1 MTDQRRGKIA
11 RLPRSIRDQLNVRL
25 DDGQDADQILPWLN
39 DLPEVRE
46 VLAKHFNGANIS
58 PQNLSGWRQGGF
70 QEWLLHRQYLD
81 SAIHMTEHVERL
93 DNEFSTN
100 PYGTYRTLADYMITQ
115 ISIRMAG
122 ALVRW
127 KNDGANVEMNML
139 LKLGQF
145 VIKLQKAAHL
155 AERQALEL
163 PRLRRKVEEEELQHR
178 EALKA
183 FIAHCYENVD
193 ENGNIP
199 SPWEVER
206 KKAKEAAAQKPPVR
220 STRPEAQSKPVK
232 VDKASRP
239 NQAERP
245 ESTEPPVVEYVPTTT
260 ADQTVPI
267 PPVAPKAPSP
277 AAVRH
282 ENALTT

>member
-1 MTDQRRGKIA
+1 MSDQRRGKIE

-25 DDGQDADQILPWLN
+25 DDGKDADRILPWLN

-46 VLAKHFNGANIS
+46 VLAKHFNGAPIG

-81 SAIHMTEHVERL
+81 TAIHMTEHVERL
-93 DNEFSTN
+93 DNEYSSN

-127 KNDGANVEMNML
+127 ENDGKNIEMNML

-163 PRLRRKVEEEELQHR
+163 PRLRRKVEEEELRHR

-183 FIAHCYENVD
+183 FMAHCYENVD

-199 SPWEVER
+199 PPWEVER
-206 KKAKEAAAQKPPVR
+206 KKAQEAAPQRPPVR
-220 STRPEAQSKPVK
+220 SPRPEPQSKPVK
-232 VDKASRP
+232 VDKASRTT
-239 NQAERP
+239 QAERP
-245 ESTEPPVVEYVPTTT
+245 ESTEPPDAENVPTTT
-260 ADQTVPI
+260 ANQT
-267 PPVAPKAPSP
+267 APSP
-277 AAVRH
+277 SIESEAPNSVAVRD
-282 ENALTT
+282 EKALTI

>member
-1 MTDQRRGKIA
+1 MSDQRRGKIA

-46 VLAKHFNGANIS
+46 VFAKHFDGAPVG

-93 DNEFSTN
+93 DNEFSNN

-127 KNDGANVEMNML
+127 ENDGANVEMNMM

-145 VIKLQKAAHL
+145 IIKLQKAAHL

-178 EALKA
+178 EAFKA
-183 FIAHCYENVD
+183 FFAHCYENVD

-220 STRPEAQSKPVK
+220 SSRPEAQSKPVK
-232 VDKASRP
+232 VDKGSRA
-239 NQAERP
+239 NQGALP
-245 ESTEPPVVEYVPTTT
+245 KSTQPTVVEDVPSANVTQPALSSLRPPQPTILAAPRESEMTT
-260 ADQTVPI
+260 
-267 PPVAPKAPSP
+267 
-277 AAVRH
+277 
-282 ENALTT
+282 